1 MRLRSAIFGMDG
13 TAGRPLRSAKLLPG
27 LLRDR
32 RGATAIEYAMLA
44 TLIAV
49 AAMAAFANLGGQV
62 HNTFNEVN
70 EKVGTRP

>member
-1 MRLRSAIFGMDG
+1 MKLRSAIVERKGRS
-13 TAGRPLRSAKLLPG
+13 AGRLRSAKLLLG
-27 LLRDR
+27 DR

-49 AAMAAFANLGGQV
+49 AAMAAFASLGGEV